1 MPVDSAFPS
10 HSRVT
15 TVGIGAECQN
25 WLLSTVAC
33 SMVQML
39 NSDKL
44 LNRMSDLSG
53 CLPRSPIRAHRSSP
67 VVVKRGYCRVGH
79 LVANW
84 GDTS

>member
-25 WLLSTVAC
+25 WLLST
-33 SMVQML
+33 SPQWSLL